1 MLQNER
7 NTAPKDASGRGA
19 ALGAPGVWLEKTG
32 LRGPARASPGRGEGH
47 RLERRC
53 ARPWGPRESQSWG
66 APPPHPPALQQNARR
81 GVSGER
87 LVRKPP
93 RTHRG
98 GDGHRRR
105 GDDGGRE
112 GAGEGSGRPHANP
125 PGARALTLS
134 PPPAQAS
141 PVSRR
146 PAPGGGGAGARG
158 RAGGGALGP
167 DRAPALSPRP
177 PPARTILLPTPP
189 RPALSPPPARTVP
202 LSAPLLSPTDVRVH
216 DLRVRDILRV
226 WQRPGPLGIVP
237 PAGAARG
244 WARGRRPEGH
254 GGRAGPGAG
263 GFLRGAAS
271 SAQLQRPVRR
281 RRGCGLRARAGGGGA
296 RPPGKPLERRAG
308 RGSLRCGEGTREA
321 GSVF

>member
-53 ARPWGPRESQSWG
+53 ARPRGPRESQSWG

-177 PPARTILLPTPP
+177 PPPPGPSSSPPHPAPPSPHPQRGPSPSP
-189 RPALSPPPARTVP
+189 RPCSHLRT
-202 LSAPLLSPTDVRVH
+202 
-216 DLRVRDILRV
+216 
-226 WQRPGPLGIVP
+226 
-237 PAGAARG
+237 
-244 WARGRRPEGH
+244 
-254 GGRAGPGAG
+254 
-263 GFLRGAAS
+263 
-271 SAQLQRPVRR
+271 
-281 RRGCGLRARAGGGGA
+281 CGSTTS
-296 RPPGKPLERRAG
+296 
-308 RGSLRCGEGTREA
+308 GSGT
-321 GSVF
+321 S